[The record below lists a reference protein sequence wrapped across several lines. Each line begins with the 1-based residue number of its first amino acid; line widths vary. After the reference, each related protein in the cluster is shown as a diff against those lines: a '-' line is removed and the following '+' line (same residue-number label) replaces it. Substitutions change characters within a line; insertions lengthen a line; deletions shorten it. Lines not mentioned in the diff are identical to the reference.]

1 MQSRRKFLK
10 LSAGTAVGC
19 IAATLPST
27 VQAKECAEINW
38 AEAVDTLVVGSGF
51 AGLSAA
57 LNAKCQGLGSVLV
70 LEKMQVI
77 GGNSA
82 INGGWF
88 AIPKNPFQL
97 AQGVDDD
104 SPEELVKDQLISGRG
119 MQNEAALRQIA
130 NRALDAYKLC
140 IDTGVKFRDGFNIQ
154 VGGHNK
160 ARAIR
165 TQHGTG
171 GDITTKLY
179 EAGLKKGVDYRLQHY
194 IEDFIMDG
202 QQIIGVKV
210 RKNYRF
216 PDLKTGKSIYIKTN
230 KAVILAT
237 GGFARNMALR
247 AAVDPSLDPTLDCTN
262 ALGATGEVTL
272 TAMAHGALPVHMNLI
287 QTGHWGSPDEGGFGW
302 SNALLSIGWHQGVAI
317 SVLNGKRFMNERADR
332 KTCSEAIM
340 KNRYTDGS
348 PAYPIVFFNYKDYS
362 KDHRVTR
369 AIRDKMA
376 WKVDSLDDIAAQ
388 FNIPASELN
397 HSITEYNTH
406 VKASKD
412 PLFNR
417 KMDTA
422 KVLTGPFV
430 VSRIWPKVHYCMGGL
445 KTDLAA
451 RVIDARSMAPIKN
464 LYAIGE
470 VTGGIHGEARLSS
483 TSCLECLAMGIIVS
497 ETIKADLEGAA

>member
-1 MQSRRKFLK
+1 MHNRRNFLK
-10 LSAGTAVGC
+10 LSAGATLGG
-19 IAATLPST
+19 IAAAIPVAAS
-27 VQAKECAEINW
+27 ASECKTIDWDETTD
-38 AEAVDTLVVGSGF
+38 VLVIGSGF

-57 LNAKCQGLGSVLV
+57 LNAKRQGVGSVLV

-82 INGGWF
+82 INGGWL
-88 AIPKNPFQL
+88 AIPKNPTQL
-97 AQGVDDD
+97 AQGVNDD

-130 NRALDAYKLC
+130 NRALDAYELC
-140 IDTGVKFRDGFNIQ
+140 IGTGVKFRDGFNIQ

-179 EAGLKKGVDYRLQHY
+179 EAGVKEGVEYRLQHY

-202 QQIIGVKV
+202 QEIIGVKV
-210 RKNYRF
+210 RQNYRF
-216 PDLKTGKSIYIKTN
+216 PDLKTGKSIYIKAN
-230 KAVILAT
+230 KAVVLAN
-237 GGFARNMALR
+237 GGFARNLALR
-247 AAVDPSLDPTLDCTN
+247 AVVDPSLDPSLDCTN

-302 SNALLSIGWHQGVAI
+302 SNALLSIGWHQGISV
-317 SVLNGKRFMNERADR
+317 SVLNGKRYMDERADR

-340 KNRYTDGS
+340 KNRNADGS
-348 PAYPIVFFNYKDYS
+348 PAYPVVFFNHDDYIG
-362 KDHRVTR
+362 DDRVVR
-369 AIRDKMA
+369 AVRDEMA
-376 WKVDSLDDIAAQ
+376 WKVDSLEQMSKQFDIPLATLKQTVTQ
-388 FNIPASELN
+388 FNQQVE
-397 HSITEYNTH
+397 TRT
-406 VKASKD
+406 D
-412 PLFNR
+412 PLFGR

-422 KVLTGPFV
+422 VELKAPFI

-451 RVIDARSMAPIKN
+451 RVIDGRSMKPIKN

-483 TSCLECLAMGIIVS
+483 TSCLECLAMGIVVS
-497 ETIKADLEGAA
+497 ETIKSDLQA

>member
-1 MQSRRKFLK
+1 MQGRRNFLK
-10 LSAGTAVGC
+10 LGAGAAIGS
-19 IAATLPST
+19 IAATLPAT
-27 VQAKECAEINW
+27 VQAKTRSEINW
-38 AEAVDTLVVGSGF
+38 TETVDTLVVGSGF

-57 LNAKCQGLGSVLV
+57 LNAKRQGLGSVLV

-82 INGGWF
+82 INGGWL
-88 AIPKNPFQL
+88 AIPNNPTQL
-97 AQGVDDD
+97 AQGVNDD
-104 SPEELVKDQLISGRG
+104 SPEELVKDQIISGRG

-130 NRALDAYKLC
+130 NRALDAYALC
-140 IDTGVKFRDGFNIQ
+140 IDTGVQFKKDFNIQ

-179 EAGLKKGVDYRLQHY
+179 EAGVKEGVDYRLQHY

-216 PDLKTGKSIYIKTN
+216 PDLTTGSSIFIKAN
-230 KAVILAT
+230 KAVILAN

-247 AAVDPSLDPTLDCTN
+247 AVVDPSLDPTLDCTN

-302 SNALLSIGWHQGVAI
+302 SNALLSIGWHQGASI
-317 SVLNGKRFMNERADR
+317 SVLNGKRFMDERADR

-340 KNRYTDGS
+340 KNRNQDGT
-348 PAYPIVFFNYKDYS
+348 PAYPIVLFNYNNYAN
-362 KDHRVTR
+362 DHRVTR

-376 WKVDSLDDIAAQ
+376 WKLDSLDDVAAK
-388 FNIPASELN
+388 FDIPVNELKS
-397 HSITEYNTH
+397 SITEYNTH
-406 VKASKD
+406 VEAGQD

-422 KVLTGPFV
+422 EVLTGPFV

-451 RVIDARSMAPIKN
+451 RVVDGRSMEPIKN

-483 TSCLECLAMGIIVS
+483 TSCLECLAMGIVVA
-497 ETIKADLEGAA
+497 ETIKADLQGAV

>member
-1 MQSRRKFLK
+1 MQDRRNFLK
-10 LSAGTAVGC
+10 LGAGAAIGS
-19 IAATLPST
+19 IAATLPGT
-27 VQAKECAEINW
+27 VQAKTCGVINW
-38 AEAVDTLVVGSGF
+38 NKSVDVIVVGSGF

-57 LNAKCQGLGSVLV
+57 LNTKRQGMGSVLV

-82 INGGWF
+82 INGGWL
-88 AIPKNPFQL
+88 AIPKNPVQL
-97 AQGVDDD
+97 AQGINDD
-104 SPEELVKDQLISGRG
+104 SPEELVKDQIISGRG

-130 NRALDAYKLC
+130 NRALDAYELC
-140 IDTGVKFRDGFNIQ
+140 INTGVKFKKDFNIQ

-179 EAGLKKGVDYRLQHY
+179 EVGVKEGVDYRLQHY

-202 QQIIGVKV
+202 QEIIGVKV

-216 PDLKTGKSIYIKTN
+216 PDLKTGNSIFIKTN
-230 KAVILAT
+230 KAVILAN

-272 TAMAHGALPVHMNLI
+272 TAMAYGALPVHMNLI

-302 SNALLSIGWHQGVAI
+302 SNALLSIGWHQGASI
-317 SVLNGKRFMNERADR
+317 SVLSGKRFMNERADR

-340 KNRYTDGS
+340 KNRNSDGS
-348 PAYPIVFFNYKDYS
+348 PAYPIVLFNYNNYAE
-362 KDHRVTR
+362 DHRVTR
-369 AIRDKMA
+369 ALRDKMA
-376 WKVDSLDDIAAQ
+376 WKLDSLDDISAK
-388 FNIPASELN
+388 FNIPVDELK

-406 VKASKD
+406 VKTRKD

-422 KVLTGPFV
+422 EVLTGPFV

-445 KTDLAA
+445 K
-451 RVIDARSMAPIKN
+451 PI
-464 LYAIGE
+464 
-470 VTGGIHGEARLSS
+470 
-483 TSCLECLAMGIIVS
+483 
-497 ETIKADLEGAA
+497 

>member
-1 MQSRRKFLK
+1 MQGRRNFLK
-10 LSAGTAVGC
+10 LAAGATVGGV
-19 IAATLPST
+19 AATLPGT
-27 VQAKECAEINW
+27 VQAKSCGEISW
-38 AEAVDTLVVGSGF
+38 SETVDTLVVGSGF

-57 LNAKCQGLGSVLV
+57 LNVKRQGLGSVLV

-82 INGGWF
+82 INGGWL
-88 AIPKNPFQL
+88 AIPKNPTQL
-97 AQGVDDD
+97 AQGINDD
-104 SPEELVKDQLISGRG
+104 SPEELIKDQIISGRG
-119 MQNEAALRQIA
+119 MHNEAALRQIA
-130 NRALDAYKLC
+130 NHALDAYELC
-140 IDTGVKFRDGFNIQ
+140 IDTGVKFKKDFNIQ

-179 EAGLKKGVDYRLQHY
+179 EAGVKEGVDYRLQHY

-216 PDLKTGKSIYIKTN
+216 PDLKTGSSVFIKAN
-230 KAVILAT
+230 KAVILAN

-247 AAVDPSLDPTLDCTN
+247 EVVDPSLDPTLDCTN

-302 SNALLSIGWHQGVAI
+302 SNALLSIGWHQGAAI
-317 SVLNGKRFMNERADR
+317 SVLNGKRFMDERADR

-340 KNRYTDGS
+340 KNRYQDGS
-348 PAYPIVFFNYKDYS
+348 PAYPIVLFNYNNYAE
-362 KDHRVTR
+362 DHRVTR

-376 WKVDSLDDIAAQ
+376 WKLDSLDDVAAQ
-388 FNIPASELN
+388 FNIPASELKR
-397 HSITEYNTH
+397 SISEYNTH
-406 VKASKD
+406 VNARKD

-422 KVLTGPFV
+422 EVLTGPFV

-451 RVIDARSMAPIKN
+451 RVIDGRSMAPIKN

-483 TSCLECLAMGIIVS
+483 TSCLECLAMGIVVS
-497 ETIKADLEGAA
+497 TTIKADLKGAV